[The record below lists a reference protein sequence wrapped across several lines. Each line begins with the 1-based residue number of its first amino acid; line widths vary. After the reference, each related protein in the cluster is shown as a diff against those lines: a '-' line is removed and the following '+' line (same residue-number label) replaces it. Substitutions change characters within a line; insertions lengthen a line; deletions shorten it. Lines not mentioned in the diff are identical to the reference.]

1 MAAVRVPDPAARR
14 VRRGGSVALTFDADM
29 TTGMRAALRSGQV
42 LRALGWL
49 AYLAAPFTGVPVAA
63 AWVGRKLDS
72 RLDTGAFGLLVVG
85 GLIARCALATLLT

>member
-1 MAAVRVPDPAARR
+1 
-14 VRRGGSVALTFDADM
+14 
-29 TTGMRAALRSGQV
+29 V

-49 AYLAAPFTGVPVAA
+49 AYLAAPFTGIPVAA

-85 GLIARCALATLLT
+85 GLIALCALATLLT